1 MAGFGGGGG
10 NSGFIGSMIDTG
22 IQGAQNTNK
31 QEYNQRQAL
40 YQNLVQA
47 TDDSAWLNAHFP
59 NLFSWTPSG
68 SGGGGYQA
76 GSNAPQAYAGNP
88 IKSDFAG
95 SMGNDANRKQ
105 NQSQFDAKM
114 AYDKEQ
120 SASSQAMFDK
130 WLQTQGGQQ
139 TSTGRQW
146 NVERM

>member
-1 MAGFGGGGG
+1 MAGMGGGMGAG
-10 NSGFIGSMIDTG
+10 TTGSWIDVG
-22 IQGAQNTNK
+22 IQGAQNTSK

-68 SGGGGYQA
+68 SGGGGYQP

-95 SMGNDANRKQ
+95 AMGSDADRKQ
-105 NQSQFDAKM
+105 KQPSMDADARNKNAQA
-114 AYDKEQ
+114 AYNEYLGK
-120 SASSQAMFDK
+120 
-130 WLQTQGGQQ
+130 QGGG
-139 TSTGRQW
+139 SGGGSYSNLW
-146 NVERM
+146 SD